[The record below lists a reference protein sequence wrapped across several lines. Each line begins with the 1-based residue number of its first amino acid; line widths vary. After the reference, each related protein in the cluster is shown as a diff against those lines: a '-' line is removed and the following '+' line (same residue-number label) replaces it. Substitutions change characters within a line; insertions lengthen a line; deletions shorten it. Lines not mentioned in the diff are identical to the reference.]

1 MHPFTYQHAD
11 TVELAFQAVGGDA
24 SARYLAGGTT
34 LLDLMKLHVETP
46 ARLVDITRVPTDR
59 IDVAADGGA
68 VRIGAMARNTTVAYD
83 KTIAARY
90 PALCQAIL
98 SGASPQIRN
107 MATIGGNLLQ
117 RTRCP
122 YFRDGVSPCNKR
134 NPGSGCA
141 MAGGF
146 DRTAAVLGTT
156 ERCIAANPSDM
167 AVALLALD
175 AVVHTHRNAPAGG
188 RQIPIDEFYL
198 LPRQAEVETVL
209 EHGELIV
216 SVELPAVK
224 ASSKQAYLKL
234 RDRASYE
241 FALASVA
248 AVLWMSDDGQ
258 IEAAQVALGGVGT
271 RPWRNRESER
281 MLAGKKPDSAV
292 FRAFADAALT
302 DARPGKYNAFKV
314 ELAKRAIE
322 KCLTDLTANA

>member
-1 MHPFTYQHAD
+1 MHPFTYQRAD
-11 TVELAFQAVGGDA
+11 TVESAAQAVAGDA

-59 IDVAADGGA
+59 IDIAADGGP
-68 VRIGAMARNTTVAYD
+68 VRIGAMARNTAVAYD

-90 PALCQAIL
+90 PVLCQAIL

-156 ERCIAANPSDM
+156 DQCIAANPSDM

-188 RQIPIDEFYL
+188 RQIPIEEFYL
-198 LPRQAEVETVL
+198 LPRRADVETVL
-209 EHGELIV
+209 EHGELV
-216 SVELPAVK
+216 TAVELPAL
-224 ASSKQAYLKL
+224 APDARQAYLKL

-248 AVLWMSDDGQ
+248 AVLWMGDDGT
-258 IEAAQVALGGVGT
+258 IARAQLALGGVGT
-271 RPWRNRESER
+271 RPWRDREIEQS
-281 MLAGKKPDSAV
+281 LSGKRPDPAL
-292 FRAFADAALT
+292 FRAAADAMLL